1 MQRVLNYFRQ
11 FGRFQRNAR
20 LYLLSNALSGVTTG
34 ILLVLYTLYLTSL
47 GYHADFVGATL
58 FVGTIGA
65 GVTIFPAG
73 LCIDRWSSKRLLIAA
88 SFLIG
93 LGGVGAILF
102 RQAGPL
108 LICAFLT
115 GVAVAF
121 VLVMNAPFLTRNSL
135 PSERPALF
143 SLNIVLTQ
151 ITTVLGEILGGLFPT
166 WLTHSAWLMA
176 PLPPWLVWLLAAQ
189 PEARSYQLAML
200 SGGLIAIPSFLPLF
214 LLSDDHPARMH
225 AARSSSPLPW
235 RSWLN
240 STRAWVR
247 PEGLRAL
254 ARSPFCALVL
264 VQTLTGLG
272 AGLII
277 PYFNLFFVRH
287 LQASPALFGLIDG
300 TANGLSAL
308 TTLCAPWLASRLGR
322 VHSIAWT
329 RLCSLPLLLG
339 VGFSGSLRLA
349 ASLYPL
355 RQSLMDMSNGVLMVF
370 SMEEV
375 EEKYRGIA
383 NSAYQATFQVAWAL
397 TSSLGGLLIVFA
409 GYEPLFIGA
418 ALCYLATI
426 ALLWGRFG
434 RSNRGAQGKHRV
446 VLSQQGESRKAC
458 GLPGETPAAS

>member
-1 MQRVLNYFRQ
+1 MQRVLKYFRQ
-11 FGRFQRNAR
+11 SGRFQRNAR

-73 LCIDRWSSKRLLIAA
+73 LCIDRWSSKRLLIA
-88 SFLIG
+88 SSLLIG
-93 LGGVGAILF
+93 LVGIGAILF
-102 RQAGPL
+102 RQAVPL
-108 LICAFLT
+108 LICALLT

-121 VLVMNAPFLTRNSL
+121 VLVINAPFLTRNSL
-135 PSERPALF
+135 PPERPALF

-151 ITTVLGEILGGLFPT
+151 ITTVLGEILGGLLPT
-166 WLTHSAWLMA
+166 WFVQNSWLMA
-176 PLPPWLVWLLAAQ
+176 PLPTWLAWLLAPQ
-189 PEARSYQLAML
+189 PEARAYQFAML
-200 SGGLIAIPSFLPLF
+200 VGGLIALPSFLPLF
-214 LLSDDHPARMH
+214 LLSDDRTVPMP
-225 AARSSSPLPW
+225 AARSSSTLPW

-240 STRAWVR
+240 RTRVWVR
-247 PEGLRAL
+247 PRGLRTL
-254 ARSPFCALVL
+254 ARSPFCTLVL

-300 TANGLSAL
+300 AANGLSAL

-322 VHSIAWT
+322 VHAIAWT

-339 VGFSGSLRLA
+339 VGFSGSLHLA

-355 RQSLMDMSNGVLMVF
+355 REGLMDMANGVLMVF

-375 EEKYRGIA
+375 EEKHRGIA

-397 TSSLGGLLIVFA
+397 TSSLGGFLIVFA
-409 GYEPLFIGA
+409 GYGPLFIGA

-434 RSNRGAQGKHRV
+434 RRDRRGGRETQNSPPSQTGRE
-446 VLSQQGESRKAC
+446 QQGLR
-458 GLPGETPAAS
+458 PAR